1 MEIKEYRYLLI
12 PVVLLKHSCN
22 DDAKD
27 CMMGNCGA
35 FQSHGLSETDFI
47 TESIF

>member
-1 MEIKEYRYLLI
+1 MQI
-12 PVVLLKHSCN
+12 PTDPHGIVETYSCN

-35 FQSHGLSETDFI
+35 FQSPGLSETDFI